1 MAWVWRTGRRF
12 RLYRYCGSVGR
23 SKLVDR
29 SKVVFQ
35 RLIQPL
41 VNGKAAAVKF
51 RRLLVAGR
59 ATDDADGGRA
69 SLRDCLVSAAADSGQ
84 ERDAIRRSLFR
95 IDRHHVLTEHVRL
108 NLTPQRTLATSAGD
122 ANLVHE

>member
-1 MAWVWRTGRRF
+1 MAWMRRQRRGF
-12 RLYRYCGSVGR
+12 RLYRYCRSIGR
-23 SKLVDR
+23 SKLADR

-41 VNGKAAAVKF
+41 VHGKAAIVKL
-51 RRLLVAGR
+51 RRRFVAGR
-59 ATDDADGGRA
+59 ATDNADGGRA
-69 SLRDCLVSAAADSGQ
+69 SLRDRLVSAAADSGQ

-108 NLTPQRTLATSAGD
+108 NLTPQRTFATS
-122 ANLVHE
+122 